1 MRQTFLML
9 YVSNRVYF
17 SSYEED
23 HDVRATY
30 ANPIGRKTRPEKE
43 KAMQSYENVGGTSA
57 IVAFEIGDDSITV
70 TFVDGSLYL
79 FTYQSAGS
87 ANVEQMKKYAN
98 FGHGLHGFI
107 SRFVGMKSG
116 IKLMRKAV

>member
-1 MRQTFLML
+1 ML
-9 YVSNRVYF
+9 HAGNRVYF
-17 SSYEED
+17 YSYEEER
-23 HDVRATY
+23 DVRTTY
-30 ANPIGRKTRPEKE
+30 ANPIGRKPWPEKE
-43 KAMQSYENVGGTSA
+43 KAMQSYENVGGSSA
-57 IVAFEIGDDSITV
+57 IVAFEIGDDSITIK
-70 TFVDGSLYL
+70 FVDGSVYM

-116 IKLMRKAV
+116 IKLMRKAG